1 MDNCRQTILAFSS
14 FILSITPPP
23 ILSSINKP
31 LFSSMDKKSFVPRT
45 PRRPWTAEE
54 DDLLLSLRQQD
65 PDISASQFSKKYQSS
80 FTERTPLAIR
90 VRLAD
95 MNSRARMSQ
104 GLTANANAQG
114 STWAAIPAKRPGE
127 DDLQGPSSQRTSMG
141 PAAQYADNDGEVNTG
156 AFFENTNE
164 SSPASSDSDETQSEE
179 TPVGDKVNDTDSI
192 GDWQCF
198 TDCGC
203 TEADSDFDREIKDQ
217 AGSEND
223 TDAASAASNANVAPT
238 VGASGDSKQGAPQNK
253 CSVAPNVG
261 SVQSGSTMDS
271 TPASA
276 LDRLASAAASQQA
289 APSQPSMGRGV
300 VNPLPVRPAQQGS
313 TRPTMSQARAQTRST
328 LQCAPAPQLR
338 ARAPF
343 FGTSSGPVQNMT
355 GAPGP
360 SRQTQGVGTAAPPT
374 SRARARTTQQP
385 QVAQRP
391 INPGYS
397 NNTTLPHL
405 PANWLPDTSFSPQQQ
420 LSLVPGPHPWLR
432 QLAGIREPIGFRAAT
447 TMLNG
452 LVREFAYLKNTYY
465 THTSNQY
472 QDVSERCGSLA
483 HELQMTKLQLDST
496 KAGLLRT
503 NTRLENDL
511 KARNERIHELENEVA
526 RLNGRILSSSEKALK
541 EAADMKDPE
550 ARLLMQAEEI
560 QQLGETL
567 RAREKTIA
575 TYEKILTGSAGIF
588 SEAVEHNQNKNKD
601 ES

>member
-1 MDNCRQTILAFSS
+1 
-14 FILSITPPP
+14 
-23 ILSSINKP
+23 
-31 LFSSMDKKSFVPRT
+31 
-45 PRRPWTAEE
+45 
-54 DDLLLSLRQQD
+54 
-65 PDISASQFSKKYQSS
+65 
-80 FTERTPLAIR
+80 
-90 VRLAD
+90 
-95 MNSRARMSQ
+95 MSQ
-104 GLTANANAQG
+104 GLAANGNAQG
-114 STWAAIPAKRPGE
+114 STLAAVPAKRPGE

-156 AFFENTNE
+156 TFFENTNE
-164 SSPASSDSDETQSEE
+164 SSPANSDSDETQYEE
-179 TPVGDKVNDTDSI
+179 KPIGDKVNDTDSI

-217 AGSEND
+217 AGSENH
-223 TDAASAASNANVAPT
+223 TDAASADSNANVAPVSTAYPFFCRWAQEHMLTLMVFQQT
-238 VGASGDSKQGAPQNK
+238 VGATGDSKQTASQN
-253 CSVAPNVG
+253 SRIVAPHVG
-261 SVQSGSTMDS
+261 DVQSGSTMDS

-289 APSQPSMGRGV
+289 APLQSSIGQRV
-300 VNPLPVRPAQQGS
+300 VSPLPVRPAQQS
-313 TRPTMSQARAQTRST
+313 TARPAMSQAKTQTRST

-343 FGTSSGPVQNMT
+343 FGASGGPVQNMAA
-355 GAPGP
+355 APGP
-360 SRQTQGVGTAAPPT
+360 SGQTQGVRTAAPPR
-374 SRARARTTQQP
+374 SRARPRTTQQP
-385 QVAQRP
+385 QVVQQP
-391 INPGYS
+391 TNPGYS
-397 NNTTLPHL
+397 NNTTIPNLP
-405 PANWLPDTSFSPQQQ
+405 PNWLPDTSFSPQQQ

-452 LVREFAYLKNTYY
+452 LVREFAHLKNTYY
-465 THTSNQY
+465 TNTSNGY
-472 QDVSERCGSLA
+472 QAVSDRCGSLS

-511 KARNERIHELENEVA
+511 KARNERVHELENEVA
-526 RLNGRILSSSEKALK
+526 KLNDRILVLSEK
-541 EAADMKDPE
+541 AADMKDPE

-560 QQLGETL
+560 QQLGENL

-588 SEAVEHNQNKNKD
+588 SEAVEHNQNKNED
-601 ES
+601 QA